1 MTVALRGV
9 KDAYHRMQVELL
21 GAALIC
27 DPSGALFLPDYAA
40 LVVSDLHLEKG
51 SSFARRGQL
60 LPPYDTAATLDM
72 LARIIERYQPKTVI
86 SLGDGFHDVRASERL
101 PALYAIKLKS
111 MMERRDWVWI
121 TGNHDPERPANLPG
135 ESVEELALGPL
146 IFRHEPKRAGGR
158 DGGRGEIAGHL
169 HPAARIV
176 KYGQSVRRPC
186 FVSDGQRLIMP
197 AFGAYTGALNILDRA
212 FHGLFAEATLRAYML
227 GAKRVYSIARGAL
240 RHG

>member
-1 MTVALRGV
+1 MTTGLRGAGE
-9 KDAYHRMQVELL
+9 AYHRTQVELV
-21 GAALIC
+21 GAALIF
-27 DPSGALFLPDYAA
+27 DPSGALFLPDYAT

-72 LARIIERYQPKTVI
+72 LAMIIQRYQPKTVI
-86 SLGDGFHDVRASERL
+86 SLGDSFHDVRASERL
-101 PALYAIKLKS
+101 PALYAIRLKS
-111 MMERRDWVWI
+111 MIEHREWFWI
-121 TGNHDPERPANLPG
+121 AGNHDPDRPANLPG

-146 IFRHEPKRAGGR
+146 IFRHEPMRGAGQ
-158 DGGRGEIAGHL
+158 GEIAGHL

-197 AFGAYTGALNILDRA
+197 AFGAYTGALNVLDRA
-212 FHGLFAEATLRAYML
+212 FHGLFAEAALRAYML
-227 GAKRVYSIARGAL
+227 GARRVYPIARGAL